1 MAQLRG
7 LHDDFVILV
16 VDNNQPQEEE
26 DESSSPRQVISI
38 SASDVSSWDFSEILC
53 YRRVQVRAHRTRL
66 IQESSYFHGLLSGS
80 FSESGRD
87 HISVEW
93 NTETFLIL
101 MRCIYDCAVHVTCTS
116 FLPLFDAAL
125 YFGVERL
132 LSKCKT
138 WFSMFA
144 SSNDPAS
151 PILELSDLVQM
162 WSFCLER
169 DVDFVP
175 DLCSAYLAKNLMLV
189 KSDQYFGNVPY
200 ELLMCC
206 IKHPHLTVHS
216 EMHLAD
222 ALLVWLDSNKRML
235 DLSETSKDDIVNL
248 MEQVRFSLLPLWFIA
263 ERRKSHGFSTFVDHS
278 IELVTKLTKM
288 SSKCLV
294 DSLRDG
300 LPADLRVRLT
310 QYTEKLDLSGCTQ
323 LNEAIVL
330 LSVLPETYFTKPM
343 WRKSLKRFLSNPED
357 DARNQEQSSQRT
369 LPILS
374 YESVEEVDI
383 SKCQRLDYKA
393 TIKCISKSLP
403 SLRKLRAAYLL
414 NIKVSTMLELLQN
427 FGNLTEVDLT
437 VDIVPIIPG
446 QASVFYASPGLAQTP
461 PINSLASGS
470 HIFDSGQVHRSLS
483 SITRLTLEGRS
494 DLYDAD
500 LRSISRLCSSLCYL
514 NIKGCA
520 LLSDACIA
528 YVIQKCKSLHSLI
541 VCYTSFSENSVLAL
555 CAGTSVTS
563 SLASNLQMLHMS
575 KCEGIS
581 ETSFINLITQTQKLK
596 SLCLRDTKV
605 SDSVLCEFSGS
616 SLESLDIS
624 NTTISSVILTRVISK
639 NYNLKSLKA
648 RGCKNLIQ
656 SETVFNCLGKGH
668 GLKETE
674 IGWGFTYFSLVSLRP
689 AVSSLR
695 AISVGLGASLGED
708 GLKLLPSTCPLLESI
723 VLYFQEISDS
733 ALMSIVTSL
742 KHLEELALSYCFGDI
757 TLQSFRFSIPNLRK
771 LRLER
776 VTRWMTNED
785 LFVLTQ
791 SFPNLTE
798 LKLVGCAHLNSES
811 QPIISSGWPGM
822 ISLHLEEC
830 GRVTE
835 NGVTSLYGCVALED
849 LLLRHN
855 GSGMQKSF
863 LLGAA
868 LKFPMLRLVSLD
880 MCDAKEGN
888 FDVPEVAKE
897 GNFDVPEE
905 REEVRFLSIVKI
917 SRCKSQRCS
926 LGRELAPA
934 HRETLVMFWNGQNFT
949 NTLLKQRL
957 N

>member
-1 MAQLRG
+1 MAQLRRS
-7 LHDDFVILV
+7 LHDEFVILV
-16 VDNNQPQEEE
+16 VDNNQPQEE
-26 DESSSPRQVISI
+26 DESSSPCKVISI
-38 SASDVSSWDFSEILC
+38 SASEISSWDLSYILC
-53 YRRVQVRAHRTRL
+53 YRRVKIRAHRTRL

-87 HISVEW
+87 HISIEW
-93 NTETFLIL
+93 NLETFLNL
-101 MRCIYDCAVHVTCTS
+101 MRCIYDCALDITSTS

-132 LSKCKT
+132 LSKCKR
-138 WFSMFA
+138 WLSLLA
-144 SSNDPAS
+144 SSNDSAS
-151 PILELSDLVQM
+151 PILELPDLVQM
-162 WSFCLER
+162 WSFGLER
-169 DVDFVP
+169 AVEFVP
-175 DLCSAYLAKNLMLV
+175 DLCAAYLAKNLMLV

-206 IKHPHLTVHS
+206 IKHPHLTIDS

-222 ALLVWLDSNKRML
+222 ALLVWLDANKRL
-235 DLSETSKDDIVNL
+235 SDLSETSNRNIVNL

-263 ERRKSHGFSTFVDHS
+263 ERRKSHGFSTFADHS

-300 LPADLRVRLT
+300 PPTDLRVRLT

-323 LNEAIVL
+323 LNKAILL
-330 LSVLPETYFTKPM
+330 LSVLPETYFTNPM
-343 WRKSLKRFLSNPED
+343 WRKSLKSFLKNPDD
-357 DARNQEQSSQRT
+357 DARNQEQLSQTT
-369 LPILS
+369 LPIS
-374 YESVEEVDI
+374 SFETVQEVDI
-383 SKCQRLDYKA
+383 SKCQRLDYIA
-393 TIKCISKSLP
+393 TIKCISKSFP

-414 NIKVSTMLELLQN
+414 NIKVSTMLELLQS

-437 VDIVPIIPG
+437 VDIVPIIPC

-461 PINSLASGS
+461 PIISLTSGS
-470 HIFDSGQVHRSLS
+470 NSFDHGQVQRSLS

-494 DLYDAD
+494 DLYDKD
-500 LRSISRLCSSLCYL
+500 LRSISRSCGSLCYL

-528 YVIQKCKSLHSLI
+528 YVIERCKSLHSLI
-541 VCYTSFSENSVLAL
+541 VCYTSFSESSVLAL

-563 SLASNLQMLHMS
+563 SLASNLQILHMS

-581 ETSFINLITQTQKLK
+581 ETSLINLITRTQKLK

-605 SDSVLCEFSGS
+605 SDSVLCELSGS
-616 SLESLDIS
+616 SLEALDIS
-624 NTTISSVILTRVISK
+624 NTTISSMVLTCVISK
-639 NYNLKSLKA
+639 NSNLKSLKA

-656 SETVFNCLGKGH
+656 SETVFNSLTKGS
-668 GLKETE
+668 GLEELE
-674 IGWGFTYFSLVSLRP
+674 IGWGFTYFSLASLRP

-708 GLKLLPSTCPLLESI
+708 GLKLLPSACPLLESI

-733 ALMSIVTSL
+733 ALTIIVTSL
-742 KHLEELALSYCFGDI
+742 KNLEELALSYCFGDI
-757 TLQSFRFSIPNLRK
+757 TLQSFKFSIPNLRK

-776 VTRWMTNED
+776 VARWMTNED

-791 SFPNLTE
+791 SCPNLTE
-798 LKLVGCAHLNSES
+798 LTLVGCARLNSDS

-830 GRVTE
+830 GRITE
-835 NGVTSLYGCVALED
+835 NGVASLYGCVALED

-855 GSGMQKSF
+855 GSGIQKNF
-863 LLGAA
+863 LLDAS

-888 FDVPEVAKE
+888 FDVPEEK
-897 GNFDVPEE
+897 
-905 REEVRFLSIVKI
+905 EEVRFLSIVKI

-926 LGRELAPA
+926 LGRELAPV

-957 N
+957 

>member
-1 MAQLRG
+1 MAQLRRS
-7 LHDDFVILV
+7 LHDEFVILV
-16 VDNNQPQEEE
+16 VDNNQPQEE
-26 DESSSPRQVISI
+26 DESSSPCKVISI
-38 SASDVSSWDFSEILC
+38 SASEISSWDLSYILC
-53 YRRVQVRAHRTRL
+53 YRRVKIRAHRTRL

-87 HISVEW
+87 HISIEW
-93 NTETFLIL
+93 NIETFLNL
-101 MRCIYDCAVHVTCTS
+101 MRCIYDCALDVTSTS

-132 LSKCKT
+132 LSKCKR
-138 WFSMFA
+138 WLSLLA
-144 SSNDPAS
+144 SSNDSAS
-151 PILELSDLVQM
+151 PILELPDLVQM
-162 WSFCLER
+162 WSFGLER
-169 DVDFVP
+169 AVEFVP
-175 DLCSAYLAKNLMLV
+175 DLCAAYLAKNLMLV

-206 IKHPHLTVHS
+206 IKHPHLTIDS

-222 ALLVWLDSNKRML
+222 ALLVWLDANKRL
-235 DLSETSKDDIVNL
+235 SDLSETSNGNIVNL

-263 ERRKSHGFSTFVDHS
+263 ERRKSHGFSTFADHS

-300 LPADLRVRLT
+300 PPTDLRVRLT

-323 LNEAIVL
+323 LNKAILL
-330 LSVLPETYFTKPM
+330 LSVLPETYFTNPM
-343 WRKSLKRFLSNPED
+343 WRKSLKSFLKNPDD
-357 DARNQEQSSQRT
+357 DARNQEQLSQTT
-369 LPILS
+369 LPIS
-374 YESVEEVDI
+374 SFETVQEVDI
-383 SKCQRLDYKA
+383 SKCQRLDYIA
-393 TIKCISKSLP
+393 TIKCISKSFP

-414 NIKVSTMLELLQN
+414 NIKVSTMLELLQS

-437 VDIVPIIPG
+437 VDFVPIIPC

-461 PINSLASGS
+461 PIISLTCGSNS
-470 HIFDSGQVHRSLS
+470 FDHGQVQRSLS

-494 DLYDAD
+494 DLYDKD
-500 LRSISRLCSSLCYL
+500 LRSISRSCGSLCYL

-528 YVIQKCKSLHSLI
+528 YVIERCKSLHSLI
-541 VCYTSFSENSVLAL
+541 VCYTSFSESSVLAL

-563 SLASNLQMLHMS
+563 SLASNLQILHMS

-581 ETSFINLITQTQKLK
+581 ETSLLNLITRTQKLK

-605 SDSVLCEFSGS
+605 SDSVLCDLSVS
-616 SLESLDIS
+616 SLEALDIS
-624 NTTISSVILTRVISK
+624 NTTISSMVLTCVISK
-639 NYNLKSLKA
+639 NSNLKSLKA

-656 SETVFNCLGKGH
+656 SETVFNSLSKGS
-668 GLKETE
+668 GLEELE
-674 IGWGFTYFSLVSLRP
+674 IGWGFTYLSLVSLRP

-708 GLKLLPSTCPLLESI
+708 GLKLLPSACPLLESI

-733 ALMSIVTSL
+733 ALTSIVTSL

-757 TLQSFRFSIPNLRK
+757 TLQSFKFSIPNLRK

-791 SFPNLTE
+791 SCPNLTE
-798 LKLVGCAHLNSES
+798 LTLVGCLHLNSDS

-830 GRVTE
+830 GRITE
-835 NGVTSLYGCVALED
+835 NGVVSLCGCVALED

-855 GSGMQKSF
+855 GSGIEKSF
-863 LLGAA
+863 LLNAS

-888 FDVPEVAKE
+888 FDVPEEK
-897 GNFDVPEE
+897 
-905 REEVRFLSIVKI
+905 EEVRFLSIVKI

-926 LGRELAPA
+926 LGRELAPV

-957 N
+957 